1 MGNEKVTIR
10 DLLEP
15 ILPPIV
21 FRNNPNFKPWTGF
34 SSRTVANEDSR
45 GTGPD
50 QRIVVGKVT
59 GYPKESLLA
68 WLESKVKLNIE
79 PKGGEREE
87 TEKRGNEPED
97 KANESRK
104 EKTKNGKCTGN
115 NGRTDGEHPHRSR
128 HRGFRHLDFR

>member
-1 MGNEKVTIR
+1 MGNEKISIR

-15 ILPPIV
+15 ILPPVV
-21 FRNNPNFKPWTGF
+21 FRNNPNFKPWTGY

-79 PKGGEREE
+79 SKGGEEE
-87 TEKRGNEPED
+87 TEKREKRTRRQSKRKPKGENE
-97 KANESRK
+97 KWK
-104 EKTKNGKCTGN
+104 M
-115 NGRTDGEHPHRSR
+115 HW
-128 HRGFRHLDFR
+128 

>member
-1 MGNEKVTIR
+1 MGNEKISIR

-15 ILPPIV
+15 ILPPVV
-21 FRNNPNFKPWTGF
+21 FRNNPNFKPWTGY

-79 PKGGEREE
+79 SKGGEEE
-87 TEKRGNEPED
+87 TEKRENETED
-97 KANESRK
+97 KANEKRK
-104 EKTKNGKCTGN
+104 EKK
-115 NGRTDGEHPHRSR
+115 
-128 HRGFRHLDFR
+128 